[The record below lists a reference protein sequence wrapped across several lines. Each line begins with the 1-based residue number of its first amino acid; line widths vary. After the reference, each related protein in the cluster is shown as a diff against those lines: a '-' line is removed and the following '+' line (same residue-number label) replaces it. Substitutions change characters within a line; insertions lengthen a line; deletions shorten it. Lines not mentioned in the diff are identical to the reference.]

1 MGSNPIGK
9 QLKTR
14 NESRATR
21 GEAAGTESRRMNRFG
36 SAEGSWSE
44 LEIELMMNLRKRAGG
59 RLSLEMKI
67 LWRVSRK
74 R

>member
-21 GEAAGTESRRMNRFG
+21 GGAAGTENRSMNWFG
-36 SAEGSWSE
+36 SAERSWSE
-44 LEIELMMNLRKRAGG
+44 LDIELMMNLRKRAGG